1 MTVWNSFSELKFYY
15 IAEEQVPWFPMHF
28 DWDLNDH
35 LYLSKLP

>member
-1 MTVWNSFSELKFYY
+1 
-15 IAEEQVPWFPMHF
+15 MHF